1 MYHEDR
7 HVPLNSF
14 SVFAIDYFLEF
25 IRKWKKIAICPHLGD
40 SIGKIWESNNLNLAL
55 NLIKKQAPPQSFLG
69 FYEIYICRFILLF
82 WCSMFGVS
90 LVTQL
95 KNKYFTTALLLHSQV
110 LHNDHLKFTVFSLNT
125 HVWRE
130 SINFDNA

>member
-1 MYHEDR
+1 M
-7 HVPLNSF
+7 
-14 SVFAIDYFLEF
+14 
-25 IRKWKKIAICPHLGD
+25 KKKIAICPHLGD

-55 NLIKKQAPPQSFLG
+55 NLIKKQAHPQSFLG
-69 FYEIYICRFILLF
+69 FVYEIYICRFILLF

-110 LHNDHLKFTVFSLNT
+110 LHNDHLKFTVFSFNT
-125 HVWRE
+125 HV
-130 SINFDNA
+130 